1 MLDWV
6 RKKDPHAIQRW
17 PTLGCEEKTQVLS
30 PSWCTGTIRV
40 SECMVWLWCGR
51 ENEKETEW
59 LIFCGQ
65 KNVWRGDTVR
75 SGLTWMTWL
84 SPRDMVISVPGLL
97 LGSMSGFMAL
107 MISMALDITQG
118 QEYRVLQS
126 WPCPLTGWSTREK
139 GSCPSLSEAP
149 RRESPTPHLGNKIE
163 LTVSWPWGHENRR
176 AGHACQVV
184 RERFFSSPFPPAA
197 NWWPD
202 PTPQQSQRSGEWA
215 LCLAWV
221 TR

>member
-1 MLDWV
+1 MDRALNWFLVTYGYTHRQLHLTAFIREAFQKDSYWKFCPAPCWTEW
-6 RKKDPHAIQRW
+6 KKDLHAIQRW

-40 SECMVWLWCGR
+40 SECMVWYGR

-65 KNVWRGDTVR
+65 KNIWRGDAVR
-75 SGLTWMTWL
+75 SGLTWGTWL

-97 LGSMSGFMAL
+97 LGSMAGFMAL
-107 MISMALDITQG
+107 MISMALDTTQG

-139 GSCPSLSEAP
+139 GFCPSLSEAP
-149 RRESPTPHLGNKIE
+149 RRESPTPH
-163 LTVSWPWGHENRR
+163 
-176 AGHACQVV
+176 
-184 RERFFSSPFPPAA
+184 
-197 NWWPD
+197 
-202 PTPQQSQRSGEWA
+202 WA
-215 LCLAWV
+215 
-221 TR
+221 TK